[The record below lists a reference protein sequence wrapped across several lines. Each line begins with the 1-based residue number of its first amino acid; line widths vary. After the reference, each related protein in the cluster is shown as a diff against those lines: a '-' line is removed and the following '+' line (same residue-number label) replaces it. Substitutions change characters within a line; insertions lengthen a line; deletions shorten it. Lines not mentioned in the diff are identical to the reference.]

1 MLERYRWQ
9 AIACFARTEE
19 KMITASL
26 KNSTD
31 MSAGSAR
38 FSNYDQIMLLHCF
51 QSRAP
56 ISKMK
61 DQSIVLIVSLLIL
74 SLSVRANK
82 EGAEEE
88 MLRRWDT
95 RNLLHLQYNSFRF
108 FWSIYDYFLYDR
120 LWITVVAATRLVV
133 EWWKSVAFRF
143 EIFLLIHFLPSWY
156 FLTIIAQLV
165 VCSDEW

>member
-61 DQSIVLIVSLLIL
+61 GQSIVLIVSLLIL

-88 MLRRWDT
+88 MLRR
-95 RNLLHLQYNSFRF
+95 
-108 FWSIYDYFLYDR
+108 
-120 LWITVVAATRLVV
+120 
-133 EWWKSVAFRF
+133 
-143 EIFLLIHFLPSWY
+143 
-156 FLTIIAQLV
+156 
-165 VCSDEW
+165 